1 MGPQESET
9 GSDKFRLLVKLSSNT
24 PVFGCR
30 MFPVVR
36 VSRHQSFL
44 QLEVPPH
51 ELTFSWYREQTSSS
65 FDRDKVRCSVH
76 VDMLAKMQC
85 EECVKLN
92 LSVKGSYHCSNSCY
106 VDAWEK
112 HKVYHRYAAETV
124 SETLSNNQ
132 QEVRNIKSYGPD
144 KYWPESDFVV
154 GSSSDKNEKVM
165 EPDGKIWIKVGSSKS
180 YAPTEHDIGHR
191 LRLEC
196 AAVDCSMG
204 TNITPVNITVTDP
217 VIYPPVHPPRSTI
230 KCVWKSWNSGL
241 EAHSSSDLTF
251 SVLSYNILAGIYATG
266 NRYSYCPEW
275 ALSWEYR
282 MQNIINEIIEY
293 DADILCLQEVQRD
306 HFEDLL
312 KPALAKCGYSVLY
325 KTKTKEVYTPNQYT
339 IDGCATF
346 YRRDKFKEIV
356 KYELEYDK
364 SALPFVEALEPELKK
379 DGRFRLLKD
388 NVALVVILERVKN
401 EGSFDGNQPRICV
414 ANTHIHASE
423 KFPDVKWFQVV
434 SLINGLGTIANSKIP
449 LLICGDLNSLPL
461 SNPHSFISKGILQS
475 VPNKETDPLGV
486 YQYLRPRPIYKLK
499 SAYACFFQSD
509 GIEEQQRRKMDSETM
524 EPIFTNFTS
533 EFTGTLDYIFFTV
546 NSLRLE
552 SVLELLD
559 KEALGSGLPSP
570 QWSSDHIAL
579 MGSFTFTL
587 ERSSYQGQRLLP
599 YLPSPWRTAAAQ

>member
-30 MFPVVR
+30 MFPIVR
-36 VSRHQSFL
+36 VTRHQSFL

-65 FDRDKVRCSVH
+65 FDREKVRCSVH
-76 VDMLAKMQC
+76 LDMLAKMQC

-132 QEVRNIKSYGPD
+132 QEVRNVKSYGPD

-180 YAPTEHDIGHR
+180 YAPTEHDIGHH

-217 VIYPPVHPPRSTI
+217 VIYPPAHPPRSTI

-251 SVLSYNILAGIYATG
+251 SVLSYNILAGIYAFG

-293 DADILCLQEVQRD
+293 DADILCLQERD

-346 YRRDKFKEIV
+346 YRHNKFKEIV

-379 DGRFRLLKD
+379 AGRFRLLKD

-401 EGSFDGNQPRICV
+401 EECFDGNQPRICV

-423 KFPDVKWFQVV
+423 KFPDVKLVQVV
-434 SLINGLGTIANSKIP
+434 SLINGLEKIANSKIP

-461 SNPHSFISKGILQS
+461 SIPHSFISKGILQS
-475 VPNKETDPLGV
+475 VPNKENDPLGV
-486 YQYLRPRPIYKLK
+486 YQYLWPCPIYTLK

-599 YLPSPWRTAAAQ
+599 CLPSPWRTAAAR

>member
-1 MGPQESET
+1 MENCCSIEA
-9 GSDKFRLLVKLSSNT
+9 SLLYSSTYFSGFMFNHV
-24 PVFGCR
+24 PICR
-30 MFPVVR
+30 
-36 VSRHQSFL
+36 
-44 QLEVPPH
+44 
-51 ELTFSWYREQTSSS
+51 YREQTSSS
-65 FDRDKVRCSVH
+65 FDREKVRCSVH
-76 VDMLAKMQC
+76 LDMLAKMQC

-165 EPDGKIWIKVGSSKS
+165 EPDGKIWIKVSSSKS

-217 VIYPPVHPPRSTI
+217 VIYPPAHPPRSTI

-293 DADILCLQEVQRD
+293 DADILCLQEVTMFSQTSYMNVGPRALHCTTLFYLVYCSLFDGQVQRD

-325 KTKTKEVYTPNQYT
+325 KTKTKEV
-339 IDGCATF
+339 
-346 YRRDKFKEIV
+346 
-356 KYELEYDK
+356 
-364 SALPFVEALEPELKK
+364 
-379 DGRFRLLKD
+379 
-388 NVALVVILERVKN
+388 
-401 EGSFDGNQPRICV
+401 
-414 ANTHIHASE
+414 
-423 KFPDVKWFQVV
+423 
-434 SLINGLGTIANSKIP
+434 
-449 LLICGDLNSLPL
+449 
-461 SNPHSFISKGILQS
+461 
-475 VPNKETDPLGV
+475 
-486 YQYLRPRPIYKLK
+486 
-499 SAYACFFQSD
+499 
-509 GIEEQQRRKMDSETM
+509 M
-524 EPIFTNFTS
+524 
-533 EFTGTLDYIFFTV
+533 
-546 NSLRLE
+546 
-552 SVLELLD
+552 
-559 KEALGSGLPSP
+559 
-570 QWSSDHIAL
+570 
-579 MGSFTFTL
+579 
-587 ERSSYQGQRLLP
+587 
-599 YLPSPWRTAAAQ
+599 